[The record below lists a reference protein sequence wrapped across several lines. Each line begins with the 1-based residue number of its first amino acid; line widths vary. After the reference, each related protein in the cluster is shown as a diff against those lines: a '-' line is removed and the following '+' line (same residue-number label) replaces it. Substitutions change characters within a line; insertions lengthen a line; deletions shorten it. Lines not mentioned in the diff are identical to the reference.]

1 MEVDWRRC
9 RCWGVGG
16 RETSLT
22 LRLINK
28 INTCARRGLEPMSAS
43 VAVFLVKRNGA
54 TRYIDWHNTPPPT
67 TRRQRCSIQPPRP
80 NPCSSACCCYYRGV
94 KLAANAKH
102 AYTHTRLFKIKT
114 LAKRCNGV
122 LTCGRS
128 AVPWSRLSPKKHCT
142 PKSNRLERNDTTSSA
157 HTATKQTRLVYF
169 DSAAKSL
176 PVSLN
181 ANLAGLPQLA
191 TSSSP
196 LTDNE

>member
-1 MEVDWRRC
+1 MLVYVHYVANRTLSNELALCIFFEWKSAGEGADVG
-9 RCWGVGG
+9 GVGG

-94 KLAANAKH
+94 KLAATAKH
-102 AYTHTRLFKIKT
+102 AYTHTPFQNKDSRKKVQRGPYLWSIC
-114 LAKRCNGV
+114 R
-122 LTCGRS
+122 
-128 AVPWSRLSPKKHCT
+128 AV
-142 PKSNRLERNDTTSSA
+142 
-157 HTATKQTRLVYF
+157 V
-169 DSAAKSL
+169 
-176 PVSLN
+176 
-181 ANLAGLPQLA
+181 
-191 TSSSP
+191 SP
-196 LTDNE
+196 LSKETLYPEK